1 MPFDLVG
8 LPSKRELQARLAFV
22 SPAGMTESRV
32 MSDARDAV
40 LITWPDW
47 VHDVVTFGTRY
58 HSDDDRMRLAIELAR
73 QNVLRGTGGPFGAA
87 IFERS
92 TGELL
97 SVGVNSVV
105 RLNNS
110 TVHAEMLAIT
120 MAQHRIGSYTLGGSA
135 STSYELF
142 SSCDPC
148 AMCLGAILWS
158 GLRRVITGADRDDA
172 TALGFEEGP
181 VFPQSYTY
189 LEERG
194 VAIRRGVARQDANGV
209 LELYRRQGG
218 QIYNS

>member
-1 MPFDLVG
+1 VLVT
-8 LPSKRELQARLAFV
+8 
-22 SPAGMTESRV
+22 SPEWIHET
-32 MSDARDAV
+32 
-40 LITWPDW
+40 
-47 VHDVVTFGTRY
+47 VTLGTRY
-58 HSDDDRMRLAIELAR
+58 ATDEERMRLAIELSR

-87 IFERS
+87 VFERS
-92 TGELL
+92 TGALL

-110 TVHAEMLAIT
+110 TLHGEMVAIM
-120 MAQHRIGSYTLGGSA
+120 MAQHRLGSFTLAGSPG
-135 STSYELF
+135 TSYELF

-158 GLRRVITGADRDDA
+158 GVKRMVTGADRDDA
-172 TALGFEEGP
+172 TALNFEEGP

-194 VAIRRGVARQDANGV
+194 VAIERSLLRGEAAAV

-218 QIYNS
+218 QIYNA

>member
-1 MPFDLVG
+1 MPEGRDSLIISWPTWIDDV
-8 LPSKRELQARLAFV
+8 V
-22 SPAGMTESRV
+22 V
-32 MSDARDAV
+32 WDARY
-40 LITWPDW
+40 
-47 VHDVVTFGTRY
+47 VT
-58 HSDDDRMRLAIELAR
+58 DENRMLLAIELAR

-92 TGELL
+92 SGALL

-110 TVHAEMLAIT
+110 TLHAEMLAIMT
-120 MAQHRIGSYTLGGSA
+120 AQHRIGSYTLAESA
-135 STSYELF
+135 PESYELY

-148 AMCLGAILWS
+148 AMCLGAVLWS
-158 GLRRVITGADRDDA
+158 GLRRMVSGADRDDA
-172 TALGFEEGP
+172 TALSFEEGP

-194 VAIRRGVARQDANGV
+194 VTITRGVLRQEAAAV

-218 QIYNS
+218 QIYNA